1 MMARSSFGRLAR
13 TVFIRSR
20 YLVTVRTFV
29 WNWCLSVAIQ
39 QASAVPGAGRNTL
52 ECIGW
57 RSVAMIDY
65 KVNSSSRCYLGVES
79 DLSGELLMIKR
90 FVSLLV
96 VSFASSY
103 SQQSQPTGAAAAPAA
118 RPASFATVTAL
129 TRAVLD
135 SKSCVSGKEF
145 RIS

>member
-1 MMARSSFGRLAR
+1 MIARSSLGRLAR

-39 QASAVPGAGRNTL
+39 QASAVSRAGTKTN

-65 KVNSSSRCYLGVES
+65 KVNSNSRLNQLPAYPEFVGVCRPRQGCVKNRT
-79 DLSGELLMIKR
+79 L
-90 FVSLLV
+90 
-96 VSFASSY
+96 ASSN
-103 SQQSQPTGAAAAPAA
+103 
-118 RPASFATVTAL
+118 TAQEL
-129 TRAVLD
+129 NPKLNFE
-135 SKSCVSGKEF
+135 KGL
-145 RIS
+145 I